1 MDNIDHIAVQTKN
14 IKKSVEWYKDM
25 FKCNVLFQDETWA
38 LIEFKNTK
46 IALVVPEQHPPHI
59 AIIRKNLEQYGTPV
73 KHRDGSESVYIDSPD
88 KNTFEYIR
96 YPE

>member
-38 LIEFKNTK
+38 LIEFKNK
-46 IALVVPEQHPPHI
+46 PRGLVLNE
-59 AIIRKNLEQYGTPV
+59 
-73 KHRDGSESVYIDSPD
+73 SELRQGKKPI
-88 KNTFEYIR
+88 
-96 YPE
+96 